1 MPKYVSVILIVLAF
15 LSACATS
22 PLGRRQLRLFP
33 ASEVNAMGVAAF
45 AKLEKETPAAKS
57 GKVNRYV
64 RCVANAITAAL
75 PGKGGPGSWEVV
87 VFQDDAVNAFA
98 LPGGKIGVYTGLLKV
113 AQNQHQLATVL
124 GHEVA
129 HVLANHSNER
139 VSTAYATQAGVQQMA
154 KIFSGAS
161 AATQERALAVLGVGA
176 QVGVA
181 LPFGRTQESEADII
195 GVDLMARAGFNPRQ
209 SIQLWKRMD
218 EAGGAR
224 PPEFLSTHP
233 SPQTRIEDLRKRL
246 SSRRQRRRRYG
257 NGQRDGHPG
266 QRCAAEQRRC
276 GHDR

>member
-1 MPKYVSVILIVLAF
+1 MVKYVNVTLIVLAF

-45 AKLEKETPAAKS
+45 AKLKKETPAAKS

-64 RCVANAITAAL
+64 RCVVNAITAAL
-75 PGKGGPGSWEVV
+75 PGTGGPGSWEVV

-113 AQNQHQLATVL
+113 AQNQHQLAAVL

-139 VSTAYATQAGVQQMA
+139 VSTAYATQTGVQQMA

-176 QVGVA
+176 QFGVA

-195 GVDLMARAGFNPRQ
+195 GIDLMAR
-209 SIQLWKRMD
+209 
-218 EAGGAR
+218 
-224 PPEFLSTHP
+224 
-233 SPQTRIEDLRKRL
+233 RL
-246 SSRRQRRRRYG
+246 
-257 NGQRDGHPG
+257 
-266 QRCAAEQRRC
+266 
-276 GHDR
+276 

>member
-1 MPKYVSVILIVLAF
+1 MLKYVSVTLIVLAF

-33 ASEVNAMGVAAF
+33 ASEVDAMGVAAF
-45 AKLEKETPAAKS
+45 AKLKKETPAAKS

-64 RCVANAITAAL
+64 RCVAHAITAAL
-75 PGKGGPGSWEVV
+75 PGTGGPGSWEVV

-161 AATQERALAVLGVGA
+161 AATQERALAVLGVGT
-176 QVGVA
+176 QFGVA

-195 GVDLMARAGFNPRQ
+195 GIDLMARAGFNPRQ

-218 EAGGAR
+218 EAGGPR

-233 SPQTRIEDLRKRL
+233 SPQTRIEDLRKRMSTAL
-246 SSRRQRRRRYG
+246 PLYEKARLAG
-257 NGQRDGHPG
+257 KKP
-266 QRCAAEQRRC
+266 RCR
-276 GHDR
+276 